1 MSRNKR
7 SSIKEYIIEFVI
19 VILGITIAFWL
30 SNLGEINK
38 ENRLED
44 VYLHQLHDDIITDIN
59 VLDRGLKASTRKIE
73 FLQEG
78 LDYILSTDRN
88 KLSTDSVANIALTLG
103 NFGFF
108 FTPTND
114 TYLTLQQSGD
124 LKIIKS
130 MELKKKLV
138 KLYKYYELIRVEQA
152 NFSEALDDNFFP
164 KMYSSFD
171 LMNSKVVDPTYFRS
185 ILCINFIGF
194 TAQETQRLNSLFENS
209 KEIASEMR
217 DLLKEE
223 LGELNL
229 LQDQSN

>member
-1 MSRNKR
+1 MSRNKK

-30 SNLGEINK
+30 SNLSEIRK

-44 VYLHQLHDDIITDIN
+44 VYLQQLHDDLITDIN
-59 VLDRGLKASTRKIE
+59 VLDRGLKASERKIE
-73 FLQEG
+73 FLQTG
-78 LDYILSTDRN
+78 MGYILSMERK
-88 KLSTDSVANIALTLG
+88 KLSADSVASIALTLG
-103 NFGFF
+103 NFVFF

-130 MELKKKLV
+130 MVLKKKLV
-138 KLYKYYELIRVEQA
+138 TLYKYYELIRLEQS

-171 LMNSKVVDPTYFRS
+171 LIRNMVVDPTYFKS
-185 ILCINFIGF
+185 MLCINFIGF
-194 TAQETQRLNSLFENS
+194 TAQETARLNSLFENS
-209 KEIASEMR
+209 KKIASEMR

-223 LGELNL
+223 LGESNL